1 MPGDGGFSNRDAYI
15 ELFDK
20 NGKEIG
26 NTSIVRLFFR

>member
-26 NTSIVRLFFR
+26 NTSNCPPFF